1 MASKRFSS
9 VAGFFDE
16 VATREAIER
25 EVLRFAAMIGDTTIK
40 SPLSETIDILIAL
53 KKYQDADPIG
63 LTRAGYIV
71 FGKGNVPWG
80 LLAQT
85 GRSSPTHGWSKIWE
99 IYSLSIIKSKGD
111 KFVTRS
117 RSTTGIINTVRRL
130 KPNTLEDMFKSQ
142 DKAEKTIK
150 GFDLGVFSYIP
161 DTTSDLRR
169 VIFNHLKAIK
179 GGETPEMPKELQDW
193 YEGVEKSEK
202 RVASELALKKLTM
215 DTFRTK
221 SIVIEKLPYVCD
233 RPIMVREMSLPY
245 AADPQFSEPEFYSS
259 VEELTKYSHI
269 VGLYNLKRLVYP
281 ELEFFEVMSKSIY
294 TKGFC
299 MSEKVF
305 HLGGGGGDI
314 MSTSMLIFPGEFME
328 EKAAEKPTPL
338 APPSLE
344 FDDIFSLD
352 I

>member
-1 MASKRFSS
+1 MASKR
-9 VAGFFDE
+9 FDE
-16 VATREAIER
+16 VATREAFER
-25 EVLRFAAMIGDTTIK
+25 EVLRFAAMIGTTTTK
-40 SPLSETIDILIAL
+40 SPISETIDILTAL

-63 LTRAGYIV
+63 LTDAGYIV
-71 FGKGNVPWG
+71 FGKDNVPWG
-80 LLAQT
+80 MLART
-85 GRSSPTHGWSKIWE
+85 GRSSPTHGWTKLWE

-117 RSTTGIINTVRRL
+117 RTAAGAINAVRRL
-130 KPNTLEDMFKSQ
+130 KPNTLEDMFKS
-142 DKAEKTIK
+142 KNRAETTIK

-169 VIFNHLKAIK
+169 VIFNYLKATK
-179 GGETPEMPKELQDW
+179 GGEVPEMSKELQDW

-202 RVASELALKKLTM
+202 RVASELALKKLTV

-221 SIVIEKLPYVCD
+221 SIVIEKLPYACD

-245 AADPQFSEPEFYSS
+245 AADPQFSEPKFYSS
-259 VEELTKYSHI
+259 VEELTQYPHI

-281 ELEFFEVMSKSIY
+281 ELEFFEVMSKSVY
-294 TKGFC
+294 TKGFS

-305 HLGGGGGDI
+305 HLSGGGGDI
-314 MSTSMLIFPGEFME
+314 MSTHMLIFPGEFME
-328 EKAAEKPTPL
+328 EKAADKPKPP